1 MKWRIDFE
9 KAALKS
15 LSKLDKP
22 TQNRILKFLKVDVL
36 SLDNPR
42 QLGKALTGQFKG
54 MWRYRV
60 GDYRILC
67 EIVDNELVIVAVEI
81 GHRKEVYK

>member
-1 MKWRIDFE
+1 MKW
-9 KAALKS
+9 S
-15 LSKLDKP
+15 LIIGKHATKTLAKLDEKER
-22 TQNRILKFLKVDVL
+22 TRILKFLKVDLL

-67 EIVDNELVIVAVEI
+67 EIVDNELVT
-81 GHRKEVYK
+81 HLTQNY